1 MRGVIDVAV
10 ISIAFALGW
19 VAATLKV
26 AEHCEMVGGFY
37 VFSTVYECKVKEEAK

>member
-37 VFSTVYECKVKEEAK
+37 VFSTVYECKPVGETE

>member
-37 VFSTVYECKVKEEAK
+37 VLSTVYECKVKEETK